1 MRKKD
6 MDMTREP
13 SLRDLQEKKG
23 FLRFMELMDRDGT
36 KFLKAGALV
45 FLTLIPFV
53 MVIVAAL
60 VTGNPLLVMLCIP
73 AGMIAA
79 PEIAGAADTVM
90 RSLRDEVGWWWWDTY
105 KTAWKRNAKASLLP
119 GAVFGLGAGVELYFL
134 YFIAGLENPI
144 TDFWLLMGAAL
155 IEFAVLGYYLPMLA
169 CIDLPFTAL
178 VRNCFVLFLSHP
190 IKSLVSALVQ
200 LIYYLMILVW
210 FPLTSV
216 IFLLT
221 SVWLPMLI
229 SYMILY
235 PVLDKHFG
243 LKQAYEEIRKR
254 QWEE

>member
-1 MRKKD
+1 MRRKD
-6 MDMTREP
+6 MELTQEP
-13 SLRDLQEKKG
+13 SRRDLEEKKG
-23 FLRFMELMDRDGT
+23 FLRFMELMDRDGP

-45 FLTLIPFV
+45 FLTMIPFV
-53 MVIVAAL
+53 AVIAAAL
-60 VTGNPLLVMLCIP
+60 MTGTPLMLMLCIP

-105 KTAWKRNAKASLLP
+105 KTVWKRNAKASLLP
-119 GAVFGLGAGVELYFL
+119 GAVFSLGAGMELFLL
-134 YFIAGLENPI
+134 YFIARLEDPV
-144 TDFWLLMGAAL
+144 TDFWLLMAAAL
-155 IEFAVLGYYLPMLA
+155 VEFAVLGYYLPMLV
-169 CIDLPFTAL
+169 CIELPFPAL

-200 LIYYLMILVW
+200 LVYYLMILLW

-221 SVWLPMLI
+221 SVWFPMLI

-235 PVLDKHFG
+235 PALDKHFG
-243 LKQAYEEIRKR
+243 LKAAYEEIRKR